1 MLSFGLDSYV
11 TICSAEYC
19 SNTGFS
25 KKCYCVTEF
34 IKSMKVELSARQK
47 FCIISPNLFLNMGLH
62 TGIFNN
68 FIFSEYGVSWWVN
81 VYADKQQYSRNYCLI
96 VLLVLQIYFNNTL

>member
-1 MLSFGLDSYV
+1 
-11 TICSAEYC
+11 
-19 SNTGFS
+19 
-25 KKCYCVTEF
+25 
-34 IKSMKVELSARQK
+34 MKVELSARQK
-47 FCIISPNLFLNMGLH
+47 FGIISPNLFLNMGLH